1 VDERFRKHVVYI
13 LILTIGFG
21 ETIQRRSDLFIIR
34 SANGIRLR
42 E

>member
-1 VDERFRKHVVYI
+1 VDERSRRHVICMLV
-13 LILTIGFG
+13 LTIGFG

-34 SANGIRLR
+34 GANATRLR